1 MRFAKIVKGVVV
13 NVVKADDET
22 ARKQNLIAAPDHI
35 GVGDLYDK
43 DAKVFSKAPA
53 VDPVAVLELTK
64 GQLTARVL
72 LLEREIQS
80 LKDMVSA
87 L

>member
-1 MRFAKIVKGVVV
+1 MRFAKIVKSVVV

-43 DAKVFSKAPA
+43 DAKVFSKAAAPE
-53 VDPVAVLELTK
+53 PVAQIELTK
-64 GQLTARVL
+64 GQLTARIL
-72 LLEREIQS
+72 LLEREIQN
-80 LKDMVSA
+80 LKEMVGA